1 MRYCFLVFLI
11 FIVSSA
17 INAQVEKDS
26 LDLSSQSYS
35 NKLLSNNFDKQLNT
49 YNFASQLKYNYSA
62 GNFFFGIKESFLS
75 TITKTV
81 SQNIKDEHYLKFFG
95 LYGLSEQLKLGL
107 TLNNYIYSDDRS
119 LAMNKVANTNSSLFI
134 KFVPQNTIEIT
145 PFAGI
150 SHNSQINEKD
160 KGYIYGT
167 EASADNFEFGDFDV
181 SSMLRIQ
188 NEDISPR
195 KNTLRIA
202 NLTLN
207 SRIEETVTNSITG
220 YFTNQR
226 KDFYSAADE
235 ITAQEF
241 NITNN
246 IQSRL
251 ESNYLIEDRIKF
263 LPVNSPF
270 SFDLHGRLV
279 WREIERTTRYTSL
292 QSIASTAF
300 DSKVNESRI
309 ELLSSADYRTG
320 DLNINFK
327 FSFLERDEKHSP
339 RKIEGLNEII
349 FNEREN
355 SETQKNNSSQL
366 ATISLSAITNFSV
379 YDKLSVS
386 IFHRKLKYDTPSNQN
401 NDDRDE
407 LLSIGRILYER
418 KINSFLSAYL
428 NLEGSLN
435 KTVYIFS
442 QRSSNNNI
450 QRIIKLSSGGIFQL
464 GKIRSSNSAEISA
477 NYTVFDY
484 EELNP
489 NYRSYSFRQFIFRD
503 STSYKLDKNIRLFF
517 SGYVKL
523 SEQGD
528 FKWSNFSSKPL
539 RFLDERFIE
548 PKIYY
553 EYSALTFGIGIRYFS
568 LSSFNIKNGK
578 VKEKVSDYI
587 SLGPLSEIIYEIN
600 DSISFRTYGWYEFIT
615 TTDNLK
621 REMAN
626 FNLKLLYKL

>member
-1 MRYCFLVFLI
+1 
-11 FIVSSA
+11 
-17 INAQVEKDS
+17 
-26 LDLSSQSYS
+26 
-35 NKLLSNNFDKQLNT
+35 
-49 YNFASQLKYNYSA
+49 
-62 GNFFFGIKESFLS
+62 
-75 TITKTV
+75 
-81 SQNIKDEHYLKFFG
+81 
-95 LYGLSEQLKLGL
+95 
-107 TLNNYIYSDDRS
+107 
-119 LAMNKVANTNSSLFI
+119 
-134 KFVPQNTIEIT
+134 
-145 PFAGI
+145 
-150 SHNSQINEKD
+150 
-160 KGYIYGT
+160 
-167 EASADNFEFGDFDV
+167 
-181 SSMLRIQ
+181 
-188 NEDISPR
+188 
-195 KNTLRIA
+195 
-202 NLTLN
+202 
-207 SRIEETVTNSITG
+207 
-220 YFTNQR
+220 
-226 KDFYSAADE
+226 
-235 ITAQEF
+235 
-241 NITNN
+241 
-246 IQSRL
+246 
-251 ESNYLIEDRIKF
+251 
-263 LPVNSPF
+263 
-270 SFDLHGRLV
+270 
-279 WREIERTTRYTSL
+279 
-292 QSIASTAF
+292 
-300 DSKVNESRI
+300 
-309 ELLSSADYRTG
+309 
-320 DLNINFK
+320 
-327 FSFLERDEKHSP
+327 
-339 RKIEGLNEII
+339 
-349 FNEREN
+349 
-355 SETQKNNSSQL
+355 
-366 ATISLSAITNFSV
+366 
-379 YDKLSVS
+379 
-386 IFHRKLKYDTPSNQN
+386 
-401 NDDRDE
+401 
-407 LLSIGRILYER
+407 LYER